1 MVKSILIAL
10 TLGALAL
17 LPQDAAA
24 NDHKRAFK
32 HGHHH
37 GQVSRFHAPPPK
49 FLHFGG
55 PHKRWQHKPSHRSFG
70 SPGYRAWLNN
80 PARRHYAPPRHRG
93 WAHGPWRFKPRHH
106 GRGWRW

>member
-10 TLGALAL
+10 TLGAAAL

-24 NDHKRAFK
+24 NDQGHAFK

-37 GQVSRFHAPPPK
+37 GYAARYQAPPPRV
-49 FLHFGG
+49 FHFGR
-55 PHKRWQHKPSHRSFG
+55 PHKRWQHRPSPRYFG
-70 SPGYRAWLNN
+70 APGYRAWLSN
-80 PARRHYAPPRHRG
+80 PARRHFVPPRHRG
-93 WAHGPWRFKPRHH
+93 WAHGPARFKPRHH